1 MCGITGFC
9 DFKKH
14 LSKESLSKSNYSLKH
29 RGPDN
34 GKEEIY
40 QHPNATIGFG
50 HRRLSILDLS
60 ECGSQPMHSDD
71 GNLSIILNGEIY
83 NFNEIKKDL
92 EKLGYAFQSTSDTE
106 VIIKAYEQWG
116 IEAVQQFIGMFVF
129 VLLDREKNSLYIFR
143 DRAGVK
149 PLYYYHNDDCILFAS
164 ELKALHHYPVF
175 KKEIN
180 ETAVSLFFKYAY
192 IPAPHTIFKNTFKL
206 QAGHYLEIDL
216 DKKTVN
222 EIKYYDIIDFYNK
235 PKLKI
240 SEQDALEET
249 ERLLTSAFQYR
260 MVSDVRVGVFL
271 SGGYDSTAVAAILQ
285 KNNQQKIKT
294 FTIGF
299 EEEEYN
305 EAGHAKKIAEYIG
318 TDHHEYYCT
327 IKEAQDIFP
336 ELADIYDEPFGDSS
350 AIPTT
355 LVSRFAR
362 KNVKVALS
370 ADGGDEVFAGY
381 NRYDQLATIHKLR
394 NKSPQFLW
402 NFAGAVLSQ
411 ISFSQIPVKNKM
423 FQQISKLP
431 EIFSAKNEI
440 DISDALSQHFSN
452 AQLKNILNKP
462 VAHGRL
468 YYALQQINDENDFLN
483 TVLALDYKT
492 YMADDILVKVD
503 RATMSVGLE
512 GREPLLDH
520 RIIEFVSQLPSELKY
535 KKGIKKYLLKEIT
548 HKYVPKELLNRPK
561 TGFGIPVYEWLR
573 NDLKEQLYFYISEEQ
588 LSKHN
593 YLNIQEAL
601 RMRDDFIAGKKGYEV
616 KIWLILIFQIWWNRW
631 M

>member
-9 DFKKH
+9 DFKKQ
-14 LSKESLSKSNYSLKH
+14 LSKESLSDSNKVLSH

-40 QHPNATIGFG
+40 HHPNATIGFG

-71 GNLSIILNGEIY
+71 GNISIILNGEIY
-83 NFNEIKKDL
+83 NFNEIKKEL
-92 EKLGYAFQSTSDTE
+92 EKLGYTFHSTSDTE

-116 IEAVQQFIGMFVF
+116 IEAVHQFIGMFVF
-129 VLLDREKNSLYIFR
+129 VLLDRKKNQLYIFR

-149 PLYYYHNDDCILFAS
+149 PLYYYYKDDCLLFAS

-192 IPAPHTIFKNTFKL
+192 IPAPHTIFKTTFKL
-206 QAGHYLEIDL
+206 QAGHYLEINL
-216 DKKTVN
+216 DEKKVS

-240 SEQDALEET
+240 SEQEALEET

-260 MVSDVRVGVFL
+260 MVSDVPAGVFL
-271 SGGYDSTAVAAILQ
+271 SGGYDSSAVAGILQ
-285 KNNQQKIKT
+285 KNNRQKIKT

-299 EEEEYN
+299 EEEKYN
-305 EAGHAKKIAEYIG
+305 EAAHAKKIAEYIG

-327 IKEAQDIFP
+327 TKEAQDIFP

-362 KNVKVALS
+362 KNVAVALS
-370 ADGGDEVFAGY
+370 ADGGDEIFAGY
-381 NRYDQLATIHKLR
+381 NRYDQLASIHKMPQIVR
-394 NKSPQFLW
+394 NFSAALLSRMPFSTISGKSK
-402 NFAGAVLSQ
+402 
-411 ISFSQIPVKNKM
+411 I
-423 FQQISKLP
+423 FQQIPKLADVLSSKD
-431 EIFSAKNEI
+431 EIEINE
-440 DISDALSQHFSN
+440 SLNRHFSG
-452 AQLKNILNKP
+452 KEIREFLNN
-462 VAHGRL
+462 VDDNCGLFNSLNHL
-468 YYALQQINDENDFLN
+468 NETNDFLN
-483 TVLALDYKT
+483 TALALDYKV
-492 YMADDILVKVD
+492 YLPDDILVKVD

-512 GREPLLDH
+512 GREPFLDH

-535 KKGIKKYLLKEIT
+535 NKGVKKDLLKKIT
-548 HKYVPKELLNRPK
+548 HKYVPKELLNQPK
-561 TGFGIPVYEWLR
+561 TGFAIPVYDWLR
-573 NDLKEQLYFYISEEQ
+573 NDLKEHVYLYINEEQ
-588 LSKHN
+588 LRKHN
-593 YLNIQEAL
+593 YINIKEAL
-601 RMRDDFIAGKKGYEV
+601 KLREDFLSGKKGYEI
-616 KIWLILIFQIWWNRW
+616 KIWLIIMFQMWWNRW
-631 M
+631 MDE